1 MKTQVGTTR
10 NLEEWEEKA
19 RYLGVESGE
28 VLRKQTELA
37 DAILLEILLEE
48 KESGSCN
55 TCCRCCST

>member
-1 MKTQVGTTR
+1 MKKKPSFYYKR
-10 NLEEWEEKA
+10 DPMNDEEWEEKA

-48 KESGSCN
+48 KESGS
-55 TCCRCCST
+55 S